1 MKMYVMMEL
10 ETSLGF
16 VDGVGEAMEVAPSYV
31 FVLLLS
37 P

>member
-16 VDGVGEAMEVAPSYV
+16 VDSVGEAMEVAPSYV
-31 FVLLLS
+31 SVLLLS